1 MTKDEK
7 DQLTPELIKGYHDMA
22 EKSMSLSQEII
33 DELKGGMIGNE
44 DVSLVRGIQTG
55 LDHAA
60 HTLWILRDRGLEIDP
75 TVLHQFNILN
85 QNIAVFNNANHQNL
99 IQTREIGDIT
109 EMPRNEAI
117 EIGGSQVTKDKKNLS
132 EAEVHKYDSA
142 ISKLRRIKE
151 ALSSAT
157 TPEAARKLIAEFL
170 KASIGIPQDIIP
182 ADLSYSTIESMY
194 MGKMSEL
201 TNTMTTGE
209 PNGKDKE
216 SGEKA
221 AELATV
227 SIKIVTEE
235 INNFLD
241 RDEIKASGIKN
252 KKWAKNPSIMT
263 ANDAMSFTKS
273 HDKEKEEEHIL
284 IGLVLR
290 DPAEKVLERIDLA
303 RNELMLVHKHENHSE
318 VINYDNKVIKELQRY
333 AETTTKLGERFQD
346 KSEVLKNTEVVK
358 ILGEDKAV
366 SESQSYADKGKAIEQ
381 YAKTLSDDLAK
392 RRARRLV
399 NAMTPEPVP
408 TVPLSPT
415 STPNKPTTPT
425 KGNPIR

>member
-60 HTLWILRDRGLEIDP
+60 HTLWILRDRGLAIDP

-273 HDKEKEEEHIL
+273 HDKEKEEEVKFTDEAA
-284 IGLVLR
+284 G
-290 DPAEKVLERIDLA
+290 KVEQL
-303 RNELMLVHKHENHSE
+303 
-318 VINYDNKVIKELQRY
+318 
-333 AETTTKLGERFQD
+333 F
-346 KSEVLKNTEVVK
+346 K
-358 ILGEDKAV
+358 IFNDF
-366 SESQSYADKGKAIEQ
+366 
-381 YAKTLSDDLAK
+381 K
-392 RRARRLV
+392 RTCL
-399 NAMTPEPVP
+399 
-408 TVPLSPT
+408 
-415 STPNKPTTPT
+415 
-425 KGNPIR
+425 